1 MSAQNPIS
9 DKELLAIQRRV
20 EAATPGEWQVA
31 NDGVRKRGNSIRTA
45 WNHPQLHGPH
55 PVVTLAVGIKSAK
68 DPSAYM
74 AVSMSPEDA
83 EFIAHARTDVP
94 KLLAEIN
101 RLKAKLEEADNL
113 LKDEMGIG

>member
-1 MSAQNPIS
+1 
-9 DKELLAIQRRV
+9 
-20 EAATPGEWQVA
+20 
-31 NDGVRKRGNSIRTA
+31 
-45 WNHPQLHGPH
+45 
-55 PVVTLAVGIKSAK
+55 
-68 DPSAYM
+68 M